1 MKVIGTCALVVVP
14 TLCGLACAARQPADR
29 VPQAVT
35 FVADV
40 AEDEWQ
46 KAVPAKGS
54 TIALPRMIRGQK
66 QPDEQGVLAIGETAT
81 ATVAQVIRADG
92 SVGLYRI
99 VSSSNPRF
107 TERVIQMLRSQ
118 VYEPPLL
125 NGSPVAV
132 RGEVSFQSTRTR

>member
-1 MKVIGTCALVVVP
+1 MRVIGTCALVVLP
-14 TLCGLACAARQPADR
+14 TLGGLACA
-29 VPQAVT
+29 
-35 FVADV
+35 
-40 AEDEWQ
+40 
-46 KAVPAKGS
+46 
-54 TIALPRMIRGQK
+54 PR
-66 QPDEQGVLAIGETAT
+66 P
-81 ATVAQVIRADG
+81 RADG

-99 VSSSNPRF
+99 VASSNPRF